1 MDKKIK
7 NILPIKNYMVDSNMS
22 AVIEI
27 KADTWEKDVLKAK
40 EPVVVDFW
48 HNSCG
53 WCLKLNVVYEQ
64 LPDKFDGEVKFV
76 KVNILQSTENRML
89 AIGLGVLG
97 TPTMKLFCDG
107 REIGEIVGYRPLER
121 LEKEIRDILEKTT
134 ECLEQSSPLK
144 V

>member
-1 MDKKIK
+1 
-7 NILPIKNYMVDSNMS
+7 
-22 AVIEI
+22 
-27 KADTWEKDVLKAK
+27 
-40 EPVVVDFW
+40 
-48 HNSCG
+48 
-53 WCLKLNVVYEQ
+53 
-64 LPDKFDGEVKFV
+64 
-76 KVNILQSTENRML
+76 ML
-89 AIGLGVLG
+89 AIGFGVLG